1 MKKVFALY
9 LMLTSL
15 CMSVAYA
22 QKSSDKRVLTP
33 PELKQLANYCDS
45 LQRELKIIYKQEL
58 KENSPGKYQ
67 PQRIALVR
75 SYLWIF
81 QYLTQGVDVLS
92 ISTKDVIKIL
102 GKPDVTYQ
110 VANYQTFQYN
120 GINKPY
126 LKLKN
131 FNYQLMFNNK
141 QLIQVKAAKP

>member
-1 MKKVFALY
+1 
-9 LMLTSL
+9 
-15 CMSVAYA
+15 MSVASA
-22 QKSSDKRVLTP
+22 QQALDKRTLTS
-33 PELKQLANYCDS
+33 PELKQLASYCDS
-45 LQRELKIIYKQEL
+45 LQLELKSIYKQEL

-81 QYLTQGVDVLS
+81 QYLTQSVDVLA
-92 ISTKDVIKIL
+92 ISTRDVVKIL
-102 GKPDVTYQ
+102 GKPEVTYQ
-110 VANYQTFQYN
+110 VGNYQTFQYN

-131 FNYQLMFNNK
+131 FNYQFMFNNK